1 LILEVNAT
9 RMELLKLKKRLVL
22 ARKGHDLLKKKQD
35 ELMRQFLELLEQIGE
50 LRTDIEN
57 RIQKAHRSFLMAISV
72 MDREKLEEAMMFP
85 SQKLTMEVSTASV
98 MNLRLPKFDISSE
111 GSVYSYGFAETS
123 ADLDSALG
131 AYSELLPEM
140 LRLSQIE
147 RSVELLATEIEV
159 TRRRVNA
166 LEYILIPNLQDT
178 IKYITM
184 RLDEMERSNLSRLMR
199 IKEIVRSH

>member
-1 LILEVNAT
+1 MLEVNAT

-22 ARKGHDLLKKKQD
+22 ARKGYDFLKKKQD
-35 ELMRQFLELLEQIGE
+35 ELMRRFFELLEQVGE

-57 RIQKAHRSFLMAISV
+57 RIQKAHRSFLMALSV

-85 SQKLTMEVSTASV
+85 SQKLNMEVSTASV
-98 MNLRLPKFDISSE
+98 MNLRLPRFDVSSE

-147 RSVELLATEIEV
+147 RSVELLANEIEV

-199 IKEIVRSH
+199 VKEIVRSH

>member
-1 LILEVNAT
+1 
-9 RMELLKLKKRLVL
+9 MELLKLKKRLAL
-22 ARKGHDLLKKKQD
+22 ARKGYDFLKKKQD
-35 ELMRQFLELLEQIGE
+35 ELIRRFFELIEQVGE

-57 RIQKAHRSFLMAISV
+57 RIQKAHRSFLMALSV
-72 MDREKLEEAMMFP
+72 MDRERLEEAMMFP
-85 SQKLTMEVSTASV
+85 SQKLNMEVSTAPV
-98 MNLRLPKFDISSE
+98 MNLRLPRFDISSE

-147 RSVELLATEIEV
+147 RSIELLANEIEV

-199 IKEIVRSH
+199 VKEIVRSH

>member
-1 LILEVNAT
+1 MILEVNAT

-22 ARKGHDLLKKKQD
+22 ARKGYDFLKKKQD
-35 ELMRQFLELLEQIGE
+35 ELMRRFFELLEQVGE

-57 RIQKAHRSFLMAISV
+57 RIQRAHRSFLMALSV

-85 SQKLTMEVSTASV
+85 SQKLNMEVSTASV
-98 MNLRLPKFDISSE
+98 MNLRLPRFDVSSE

-147 RSVELLATEIEV
+147 RSVELLANEIEV

-199 IKEIVRSH
+199 VKEIVRSH

>member
-22 ARKGHDLLKKKQD
+22 ARKGYDFLKKKQD
-35 ELMRQFLELLEQIGE
+35 ELMRRFFELLEQVGE

-57 RIQKAHRSFLMAISV
+57 RIQKAHRSFLMALSV

-85 SQKLTMEVSTASV
+85 SQKLNMEVSTASV
-98 MNLRLPKFDISSE
+98 MNLRLPRFDVSSE

-147 RSVELLATEIEV
+147 RSVELLANEIEV

-199 IKEIVRSH
+199 VKEIVRSH